1 MVDCVSVRSAD
12 IGEEMTVA
20 SPQRLERL
28 APELMVSLRD
38 HVHRALRMAILS
50 GNYAP
55 EELLNERHLA
65 AQLGVSTTP
74 VKEALRRLEA
84 EGLVVTRP
92 RRGVVSLFSQSWAEE
107 MILARAALES
117 MIARQA
123 ASRITPAGVATLQ
136 ATVASMR
143 RATDEANSADLVELN
158 ETLHEQ
164 IHQISQ
170 CDYLGRLI
178 ERQRLYD
185 DGIRRVIHSD
195 PTERAKAFQEH
206 STIAALICEGNS
218 DAAEKAMRDHVLRSG
233 ERYLELVFA
242 SSRPTGE
249 R

>member
-1 MVDCVSVRSAD
+1 MAE
-12 IGEEMTVA
+12 G

-28 APELMVSLRD
+28 APELTVSLRD

-50 GNYAP
+50 GRYAS

-65 AQLGVSTTP
+65 EQLGVSTTP

-123 ASRITPAGVATLQ
+123 AGRITPAGVVALQ
-136 ATVASMR
+136 ATVADMR
-143 RATDEANSADLVELN
+143 RATEDNTGDLIELN

-164 IHQISQ
+164 IHQISR

-185 DGIRRVIHSD
+185 DGIRRIIHSD
-195 PTERAKAFQEH
+195 TNERARAFEEH
-206 STIAALICEGNS
+206 AMIARLICEGNR
-218 DAAEKAMRDHVLRSG
+218 DAAEKAMREHVLRSG
-233 ERYLELVFA
+233 ERYLELVF
-242 SSRPTGE
+242 E
-249 R
+249 RGK